1 MADTDSSGSGQDWKQ
16 AELRTTGTEQ
26 SSVDNGKPRTGKDE
40 EVEEGK
46 YRLNEPRQMADT
58 SSKGRIRVRRSEKE
72 ERIKTTGT
80 LPLYPPGP
88 GDRDGWARLIAR
100 FPELEPTFC
109 KEGHMLSEMQKTES
123 CIHRTLNGPTT
134 GVDLRL
140 RAVGNG
146 VVPAV
151 AARAFREL
159 ANKLKKDGNFPNIL
173 YDDRT
178 LAKRCEINHGGQ

>member
-1 MADTDSSGSGQDWKQ
+1 MADNKRIGTQVSDAGKH
-16 AELRTTGTEQ
+16 ATEQ
-26 SSVDNGKPRTGKDE
+26 GFNG
-40 EVEEGK
+40 
-46 YRLNEPRQMADT
+46 
-58 SSKGRIRVRRSEKE
+58 GREKV
-72 ERIKTTGT
+72 GY
-80 LPLYPPGP
+80 PLYPPGP
-88 GDRDGWARLIAR
+88 GDREGWSQLLSIV
-100 FPELEPTFC
+100 PEAEPTFC
-109 KEGHMLSEMQKTES
+109 
-123 CIHRTLNGPTT
+123 RTLNGPAT

-151 AARAFREL
+151 AAVAFREL

>member
-1 MADTDSSGSGQDWKQ
+1 MANTDSSRSRQDREQ
-16 AELRTTGTEQ
+16 TELWPSSSQQ
-26 SSVDNGKPRTGKDE
+26 SSLDNGISRTGEDG
-40 EVEEGK
+40 EV
-46 YRLNEPRQMADT
+46 T
-58 SSKGRIRVRRSEKE
+58 E
-72 ERIKTTGT
+72 ERWQFNESRY
-80 LPLYPPGP
+80 PLYPPGP
-88 GDRDGWARLIAR
+88 RDRDGWNELIGF

-151 AARAFREL
+151 AAVAFREL

-173 YDDRT
+173 YDDRV
-178 LAKRCEINHGGQ
+178 I

>member
-1 MADTDSSGSGQDWKQ
+1 MADTDSSRSRQDREQ
-16 AELRTTGTEQ
+16 TELWPSSSQQ
-26 SSVDNGKPRTGKDE
+26 SSLDNGISRTGEDG
-40 EVEEGK
+40 EV
-46 YRLNEPRQMADT
+46 T
-58 SSKGRIRVRRSEKE
+58 E
-72 ERIKTTGT
+72 ERWQFNESRY
-80 LPLYPPGP
+80 PLYPPGP
-88 GDRDGWARLIAR
+88 GDREAWARLIAR

-173 YDDRT
+173 YDDIRQ
-178 LAKRCEINHGGQ
+178 AK